1 MGRPST
7 KDDLLLAADEQYKKL
22 LSMIDGMPN
31 ELQEMEFEFE
41 DRDRNLRDVL
51 AHLYEWHMMV
61 HTWYTVGTIKG
72 LMPQVPGVGYTW
84 RTIPDLNR
92 EIWKKYQ
99 NVPLDDI
106 KGKFNN
112 SHAMVVKLIE
122 AHSNEELFS
131 KDVYKWT
138 KSSTLGAY
146 FVSSTSS
153 HYEWAMKKI
162 KKHVNSKK

>member
-7 KDDLLLAADEQYKKL
+7 KDDLLLAANQQYKKL
-22 LSMIDGMPN
+22 LSMIESMPN

-51 AHLYEWHMMV
+51 AHLYEWHIMV
-61 HTWYTVGTIKG
+61 HTWYTVGTVKG
-72 LMPQVPGVGYTW
+72 LMPQVPGAGYTW
-84 RTIPDLNR
+84 RTLPDLNR

-99 NVPLDDI
+99 DVLLDDI
-106 KGKFNN
+106 KCKFNN
-112 SHAMVVKLIE
+112 SHWMVVKLIE
-122 AHSNEELFS
+122 THNNEELFS
-131 KDVYKWT
+131 KDIYKWT

-146 FVSSTSS
+146 FVGSTSS

-162 KKHVNSKK
+162 KKHINSRK